1 MTSELNCLA
10 ILVVQTWV
18 CIQCSWVRI
27 EGSVVCWKD
36 HEIYRQTDLGFWIVA
51 LPLAGYVTMGTSL
64 KELDR
69 TNSVWWLRLNKEF
82 HKSLKCDQL
91 LLNIPSDFLCKRSLS
106 FVQGYPQSLGGR
118 ASFKLWFS
126 RLMSKGTENPCVVF
140 EARQPKFKPQQH
152 NQLTQWV

>member
-1 MTSELNCLA
+1 MFVFEWEYLVRLRFKGDGKGHGYEQGLWIQPAWIS
-10 ILVVQTWV
+10 ILT
-18 CIQCSWVRI
+18 
-27 EGSVVCWKD
+27 
-36 HEIYRQTDLGFWIVA
+36 

-64 KELDR
+64 KELDQ

-91 LLNIPSDFLCKRSLS
+91 LLNIPSDFLCKCSLS

-126 RLMSKGTENPCVVF
+126 RLMSKENPCIVF

-152 NQLTQWV
+152 NSLTQWV